1 MTIRVS
7 RSAQT
12 NDIPSADALT
22 TFLGIVVNRLDRKVA
37 ESGGVPRWNSV
48 EVRFEQRE
56 GELLL
61 TASVD
66 VDDPINAVA
75 EGDMP

>member
-1 MTIRVS
+1 MTRIS

-12 NDIPSADALT
+12 NNLPSADALN
-22 TFLGIVVNRLDRKVA
+22 TFLGIVVNRLDRKVI
-37 ESGGVPRWNSV
+37 ESGGEARWNSI
-48 EVRFEQRE
+48 EVHFEQRG

-66 VDDPINAVA
+66 VDGAVNEVA
-75 EGDMP
+75 EGDLP